1 MNKTIKTRFAPSPT
15 GYLHLGGLRTA
26 LYDYLLARKT
36 FIPSSVDQ
44 GGVFALR
51 IEDTDQ
57 NRYVEGAV
65 EKLLSTLQKLGLEP
79 DEGPVLD
86 NDSKV
91 VEKGQFGPY
100 FQSKR
105 LDLYRKYA
113 EQLIV
118 KKQAYYCFCSEED
131 LEIMRKEQESG
142 NLPPKYDRRCLV
154 LTEKDIEKKLANNQP
169 YVIRFKMPTGQVV
182 FTDLVRGEITF
193 DNELSDDPVILKSD
207 GFPTYHLAAIVDDHL
222 MEITHVIRG
231 EEWLS
236 SVPKHLALYQAFG
249 WPAPQF
255 AHLPLI
261 LNPDKSKLS
270 KRQGD
275 VAVEDFLDKG
285 YLPPALINY
294 VAFLGWNPKSTQEIF
309 TLAELVEQFELS
321 GLNKA
326 GAIFD
331 HQKLDWYQ
339 KEYLY
344 NNEKFFEQWLGE
356 YPNLENFIG
365 LDKLA
370 VAQTIWQDKRII
382 TYPELTE
389 FLAGLR
395 DYPDYETNLLIF
407 KKSDT
412 VKAKLGLELSL
423 KYLKDQEVWDRIN
436 LLAGLKQ
443 IVIENK
449 LTNGDLFWPLRVAL
463 SGQGSSPAPQD
474 LLVMLG
480 LAESKRRIELA
491 IKKLS

>member
-1 MNKTIKTRFAPSPT
+1 MIKTRFAPSPT

-26 LYDYLLARKT
+26 LYCYLLARKQDG
-36 FIPSSVDQ
+36 I
-44 GGVFALR
+44 FALR

-65 EKLLSTLQKLGLEP
+65 EKLLSTLKKLGLEP
-79 DEGPVLD
+79 DEGPILTTD
-86 NDSKV
+86 LKV
-91 VEKGQFGPY
+91 VEKGQLGPY
-100 FQSKR
+100 FQSHR

-113 EQLIV
+113 EQLIA
-118 KKQAYYCFCSEED
+118 KKQAYYCFCSEDD
-131 LEIMRKEQESG
+131 LENMRKDQEG
-142 NLPPKYDRRCLV
+142 ANLPPKYDRRCLA

-169 YVIRFKMPTGQVV
+169 YVIRFKMPTGKIV
-182 FTDLVRGEITF
+182 FTDLIRGEISF

-207 GFPTYHLAAIVDDHL
+207 GFPTYHLAMAVDDHL
-222 MEITHVIRG
+222 MEVTHVIRG

-249 WPAPQF
+249 WPVPQF
-255 AHLPLI
+255 AHPALI

-285 YLPPALINY
+285 YLPQALINY
-294 VAFLGWNPKSTQEIF
+294 VAFLGWNPKSTRELF
-309 TLAELVEQFELS
+309 SLDELVIEFDIS

-331 HQKLDWYQ
+331 RQKLDWYQ

-344 NNEKFFEQWLGE
+344 NNEEVFEHWLGE
-356 YPNLENFIG
+356 YSEAENFGG

-370 VAQTIWQDKRII
+370 VAKTIWQDKRIV

-389 FLAGLR
+389 FLASLR
-395 DYPDYETNLLIF
+395 NYPEYEASLLIF
-407 KKSDT
+407 KKSDQI
-412 VKAKLGLELSL
+412 KARQGLELSL
-423 KYLKDQEVWDRIN
+423 KYLEDQETWDGFN
-436 LLAGLKQ
+436 LLEGLKQ
-443 IVIENK
+443 IVAEYN

-480 LAESKRRIELA
+480 PVESKRRIGLA